1 MRRGIPAKRRKN
13 QWISIIIISLILSF
27 IMVLGFRLLT
37 SRLANHVSAEKHN
50 QILSKKSPAQ
60 PLLQSSKSE
69 GESQPSFSSQFFQKD
84 QQSLTVGQIIVGNV
98 SIMNRNGNIITIIP
112 APVINGAWLALP
124 ARACIGGNKW
134 FFKAGNDEAIGIEGG
149 LWGRGDSIGFWRLSG
164 EKKYQGPAFD
174 TWQQDKPVVLFS
186 IETGSLSDPMILP
199 SSGTRGAFTYCP
211 LPTPLEPG
219 VFLQNGKVVGW
230 SFGELLDGAF
240 MWNRGPNPDLLYE
253 NYVEDFYN
261 ETFAGGREE
270 YFSLALAM
278 GDDSSSPQMQL
289 QMFTEGFWFSPK
301 LSPEDTPRYLRPETV
316 YPYITKLVGYMMSR
330 KSYSSIA
337 TLAEEPLLVE
347 VGSIEILTHVIRA
360 IRESY
365 GTEGALNFTEGPGTD
380 IEQTIDGDK
389 TALDELHL
397 ELYLGW
403 IKMLIDN
410 RDIVK
415 GWQVYNKARNHF
427 SEAPELHMLA
437 VELALASEDWA
448 EAERLLYQKKYPPAL
463 RETKMLLGK
472 RVSTMKGR
480 ENKLIVRFQ
489 SGSREIP
496 VTATVNDKFD
506 NDFLIDTGASF
517 VTIPYSTV
525 EALGL
530 EGEISPH
537 QQEVNTAGGT
547 ITANFVILSSIELQ
561 GWAVSSVKALIVD
574 LPNRPGLGLL
584 GLNYLNRFRL
594 DLQADE
600 GILTLEPQ

>member
-1 MRRGIPAKRRKN
+1 
-13 QWISIIIISLILSF
+13 
-27 IMVLGFRLLT
+27 MVLGFRLFT
-37 SRLANHVSAEKHN
+37 SRLTNHVSPEKHN
-50 QILSKKSPAQ
+50 RVLNKNSPALPQ
-60 PLLQSSKSE
+60 PLQQSSKSE
-69 GESQPSFSSQFFQKD
+69 RESQPSLSSQFLQED
-84 QQSLTVGQIIVGNV
+84 QQSKTVGQIIVGNV
-98 SIMNRNGNIITIIP
+98 SIMGRNDKIMAIIP
-112 APVINGAWLALP
+112 APVINGSWLALP
-124 ARACIGGNKW
+124 AHACIGGDKW
-134 FFKAGNDEAIGIEGG
+134 FFKAGNDEAISIEGG
-149 LWGRGDSIGFWRLSG
+149 LWGRGDSIGLWRLAD
-164 EKKYQGPAFD
+164 EKKYQGPVYD

-186 IETGSLSDPMILP
+186 IKTGSLSEPMTL
-199 SSGTRGAFTYCP
+199 SSFGVRGAFTYCP
-211 LPTPLEPG
+211 LPAPLEPG

-230 SFGELLDGAF
+230 SFGEVLDGAF
-240 MWNRGPNPDLLYE
+240 MWNRGPDPDLLYE

-278 GDDSSSPQMQL
+278 GDDSSPPQIQL
-289 QMFTEGFWFSPK
+289 QMFTEGFWFPPK
-301 LSPEDTPRYLRPETV
+301 LSPENTPRYLRPETV

-330 KSYSSIA
+330 KSYNSIA

-347 VGSIEILTHVIRA
+347 VGSLEILTHVTRA

-365 GTEGALNFTEGPGTD
+365 GTETALNFIEGPGTD

-389 TALDELHL
+389 TALDALHI

-403 IKMLIDN
+403 IKTLIDN
-410 RDIVK
+410 GELVK
-415 GWQVYNKARNHF
+415 GWQIYNKARNHF
-427 SEAPELHMLA
+427 SEAPELNLLA

-448 EAERLLYQKKYPPAL
+448 EAEKLLYQKKYPPAL

-472 RVSTMKGR
+472 RVSTMKGQQ
-480 ENKLIVRFQ
+480 NKLIVRFQ

-496 VTATVNDKFD
+496 VTATVNDKVD

-525 EALGL
+525 EALEL
-530 EGEISPH
+530 ESEISPH
-537 QQEVNTAGGT
+537 QQEVHTAGGT
-547 ITANFVILSSIELQ
+547 ITANFVVLSSIELQ
-561 GWAVSSVKALIVD
+561 GWAVSDVKALIID